1 MKTKKE
7 TKEVVQVSQADTV
20 TINKLKT
27 EKKPFEVYED
37 EDETIAKDPFELGS
51 TQDKRQVG
59 ASSYGDNP
67 TVDKELDA
75 DDEDGMG
82 MMEGEMD
89 EKFES
94 KSQQKYFFA
103 KCGDGKTPEQ
113 KKWCKMADEFA
124 SKTKNFKKLPEKVTE
139 NKTSQQVLEEALE
152 KMILKH
158 VQPRMTKKE
167 LIQTLS
173 ESGIIRKT
181 IHKMPTEKM
190 VGDKKLDKP
199 VGKMYTLTKKEA
211 MESTTT
217 APTRTKPTTKPG
229 VKPGTSDPF
238 KQPKHQPKPK
248 AGKNMVD
255 SNPKSEV
262 VKIPDYLTFDQLK
275 INFKDK

>member
-37 EDETIAKDPFELGS
+37 EDETIVKDPFELGS

-139 NKTSQQVLEEALE
+139 RKTSQQVLEEALE

-167 LIQTLS
+167 LISQIRTKQSFLCVGLDPDLQKIPKHLL
-173 ESGIIRKT
+173 EFEDPIFEFNKAIIDATHHLCVAYKPNTAFYECLGIAGWKSLEKT
-181 IHKMPTEKM
+181 INYIPNDQKYIHS
-190 VGDKKLDKP
+190 DRHLI
-199 VGKMYTLTKKEA
+199 
-211 MESTTT
+211 
-217 APTRTKPTTKPG
+217 
-229 VKPGTSDPF
+229 VKD
-238 KQPKHQPKPK
+238 
-248 AGKNMVD
+248 
-255 SNPKSEV
+255 
-262 VKIPDYLTFDQLK
+262 
-275 INFKDK
+275 